1 MKLVLNKDKM
11 QIEKEQDVVP
21 FRNRV
26 KEYAVK
32 LGMSLVNQTKLITAA
47 SELVRNMLK
56 YAGGGLAIIE
66 VISMGRDSGIRLT
79 FQDNGPGID
88 PAYHNR
94 IFEMFQTLKPR
105 DLVEGSGIGLAVVK
119 RSVES
124 RGGTIGVESKS
135 EDGATFRFTWPKST
149 STRVED

>member
-32 LGMSLVNQTKLITAA
+32 IGMSLVNQTKLITAA

-56 YAGGGLAIIE
+56 YGGGGIAVIE
-66 VISMGRDSGIRLT
+66 VVSQGRDTGIRLV
-79 FQDNGPGID
+79 FQDKGPGIKD
-88 PAYHNR
+88 ISLAMKDGY
-94 IFEMFQTLKPR
+94 TTGKSL
-105 DLVEGSGIGLAVVK
+105 GIGLPGTK
-119 RSVES
+119 RLVSEFD
-124 RGGTIGVESKS
+124 IKS
-135 EDGATFRFTWPKST
+135 EVGSGTTVTILKWKNG
-149 STRVED
+149 